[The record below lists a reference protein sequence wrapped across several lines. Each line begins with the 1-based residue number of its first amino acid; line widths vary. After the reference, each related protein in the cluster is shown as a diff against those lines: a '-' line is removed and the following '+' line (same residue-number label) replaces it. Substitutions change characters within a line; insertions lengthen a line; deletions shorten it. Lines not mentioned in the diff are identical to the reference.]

1 MSKTPAPS
9 APIERRPRMRRVTRV
24 VRDIDVWS
32 VFKVGIVF
40 HLVVFIIVL
49 VAMALLWSV
58 ATSTGTIDNVE
69 NFFESFG
76 WESFTFNGAALF
88 CNFFAFGLLAAI
100 LGTALWVIGAVMFN
114 LITELV
120 GGVRVTVLEEEV
132 VLGSSDE

>member
-40 HLVVFIIVL
+40 HLVVFVIAL

-76 WESFTFNGAALF
+76 WESFTFNGAALLS
-88 CNFFAFGLLAAI
+88 NFLAFGLLAAI

-132 VLGSSDE
+132 VLDSSDE

>member
-76 WESFTFNGAALF
+76 WESFTFNGAARITSPSWRVS
-88 CNFFAFGLLAAI
+88 AI
-100 LGTALWVIGAVMFN
+100 
-114 LITELV
+114 
-120 GGVRVTVLEEEV
+120 RP
-132 VLGSSDE
+132 

>member
-76 WESFTFNGAALF
+76 WESFTFNGVALF
-88 CNFFAFGLLAAI
+88 SNFFAFGLLAAL

-132 VLGSSDE
+132 VLDSSDE